1 MKNIIVLITIFVTSF
16 SFTPN
21 INDLLYQKI
30 NNYRLQN
37 GLSPLVVSQN
47 AKIVNDQQL
56 KYMIETSTVPLDHSQ
71 LIETKYGHTFSTFQ
85 ERIDYV
91 YKKPYLYV
99 GENLV
104 GMQYK
109 NLDESVAEKIFQLWV
124 ESPKHN
130 EIMLSTEPTGFFINY
145 KVSNQMIIGNSVFD
159 NIKVIYCVLT
169 TFK

>member
-85 ERIDYV
+85 ERINYV
-91 YKKPYLYV
+91 YNDSYIYF
-99 GENLV
+99 GENLI
-104 GMQYK
+104 GMVYE
-109 NLDESVAEKIFQLWV
+109 NTPEFIAEQIFQLWV
-124 ESPKHN
+124 QSPSHN
-130 EIMLSTEPTGFFINY
+130 ELMLSVQPTGFFINY
-145 KVSNQMIIGNSVFD
+145 KISNKIIVDGILYD
-159 NIKVIYCVLT
+159 KYKIIYCVLT
-169 TFK
+169 TMK